1 MSISPE
7 EKKRYFQETAI
18 ALRREGFRIEP
29 SVGGR
34 LGVWLDDHPI
44 CEVDQIG
51 GITYRSDNIPTPEYV
66 AAKDKAYRIVC
77 TTAEYMRQ
85 MEQAPPLKASG
96 LEGRYKVLADFNGTV
111 LAGTQGKYG
120 MEFVTWDWDYDRKGV
135 SHGHYFTG
143 NYEGAK
149 QDFATRSGLIPEQR
163 LFKDEQLIEIYRCCA
178 DTLDAGLDLTYEQ
191 EKCIKSVQEQIEYG
205 IPDIMDR
212 IREQDQHTVEPYNQF
227 ENTGTGFSFAN
238 YNAHEMLNTIRYA
251 KHVYYEDKRNWN
263 KIIDRGMAKDFSW
276 SNSAKKYEDLYNRM

>member
-1 MSISPE
+1 MSVSAE

-18 ALRREGFRIEP
+18 ALRREGFRVEP

-34 LGVWLDDHPI
+34 LAVWLDEHPL

-77 TTAEYMRQ
+77 NTAEYMKQ
-85 MEQAPPLKASG
+85 MEQAPPLKVSD
-96 LEGRYKVLADFNGTV
+96 LPDRYKVLADFNGVV
-111 LAGTQGKYG
+111 LAGAHNKYG
-120 MEFVTWDWDYDRKGV
+120 VEFVTWDWDHDRKGL

-149 QDFATRSGLIPEQR
+149 QDFATRSGLIPEQQ

-178 DTLDAGLDLTYEQ
+178 DTLDAGFDLTYEQ
-191 EKCIKSVQEQIEYG
+191 EKCIKSVQEQIENG
-205 IPDIMDR
+205 MPDIMDR
-212 IREQDQHTVEPYNQF
+212 IREQDQHTVEPYSQ
-227 ENTGTGFSFAN
+227 EQT
-238 YNAHEMLNTIRYA
+238 M
-251 KHVYYEDKRNWN
+251 
-263 KIIDRGMAKDFSW
+263 
-276 SNSAKKYEDLYNRM
+276 